1 MLHQDTLYQELL
13 FILKSK
19 DTDYAKLL
27 FDHIS
32 LCSFVIKFALITLD
46 YCCSAKGDKWN
57 LVWSISRKHTSSKCQ
72 KTLAHKIYI
81 HWDHSGSLFPGNV
94 KQPEINQK
102 ELCQA
107 YFWIFG
113 KKLFVLRLRLFFHFV
128 HVLYEK
134 VIKAKST
141 RDCFFYPCW
150 GKTGG
155 RGEMKKQTIQL
166 PFFIPL
172 NTATPLKNLRDFT
185 CLLFL
190 SRHTPSWPF
199 ADTHVPMFLDSS
211 SLMMI
216 ASRL

>member
-1 MLHQDTLYQELL
+1 MSFEFVYLNVISNYSLVCNWHRVMLHQDTLYQELL

-102 ELCQA
+102 KELCQA

-113 KKLFVLRLRLFFHFV
+113 KKT
-128 HVLYEK
+128 
-134 VIKAKST
+134 I
-141 RDCFFYPCW
+141 CP
-150 GKTGG
+150 
-155 RGEMKKQTIQL
+155 QTAPFL
-166 PFFIPL
+166 PFCTCPIRKGY
-172 NTATPLKNLRDFT
+172 KN
-185 CLLFL
+185 
-190 SRHTPSWPF
+190 
-199 ADTHVPMFLDSS
+199 
-211 SLMMI
+211 
-216 ASRL
+216 